1 MTVGGY
7 NKSIVS
13 KPHEILWIK
22 SYSQEHWQILVES
35 IKFED
40 TMIL

>member
-22 SYSQEHWQILVES
+22 SYS
-35 IKFED
+35 
-40 TMIL
+40 